1 MELRSA
7 QIADL
12 QQKLLDAESEDRPK
26 HRWESI
32 ATILEAKCALKY
44 LIGELVSSK
53 IQVSKLESSL
63 KQNKASCADMQ
74 KMLFEE
80 RNHFA
85 EIETELQ
92 AELVRVE
99 QQHQEKVLYLLS
111 QLQQSQMAEKQL
123 EESVNEKEQQ
133 LLSTLK
139 CQDEELE
146 KMREVCEQN
155 QQLSKRMKSS
165 SRN

>member
-1 MELRSA
+1 MGKGGHSPN
-7 QIADL
+7 
-12 QQKLLDAESEDRPK
+12 KLIFFYPFQ
-26 HRWESI
+26 
-32 ATILEAKCALKY
+32 
-44 LIGELVSSK
+44 LVSSK

-99 QQHQEKVLYLLS
+99 QQHQEKVSPGKPRGYT
-111 QLQQSQMAEKQL
+111 EKQ
-123 EESVNEKEQQ
+123 SVIA
-133 LLSTLK
+133 L
-139 CQDEELE
+139 C
-146 KMREVCEQN
+146 C
-155 QQLSKRMKSS
+155 
-165 SRN
+165 

>member
-1 MELRSA
+1 MGKGGHSPN
-7 QIADL
+7 
-12 QQKLLDAESEDRPK
+12 KLIFFYPFQ
-26 HRWESI
+26 
-32 ATILEAKCALKY
+32 
-44 LIGELVSSK
+44 LVSSK

-99 QQHQEKVLYLLS
+99 QQHQEKVNSGKPRSYT
-111 QLQQSQMAEKQL
+111 EKQR
-123 EESVNEKEQQ
+123 VIAF
-133 LLSTLK
+133 
-139 CQDEELE
+139 CY
-146 KMREVCEQN
+146 
-155 QQLSKRMKSS
+155 
-165 SRN
+165 

>member
-1 MELRSA
+1 MGKGGHSPN
-7 QIADL
+7 
-12 QQKLLDAESEDRPK
+12 KLIFFYPFQ
-26 HRWESI
+26 
-32 ATILEAKCALKY
+32 
-44 LIGELVSSK
+44 LVSSK

-99 QQHQEKVLYLLS
+99 QQHQEKVSSGKPRSYT
-111 QLQQSQMAEKQL
+111 EKQRVIFVV
-123 EESVNEKEQQ
+123 SFEK
-133 LLSTLK
+133 TV
-139 CQDEELE
+139 
-146 KMREVCEQN
+146 RGGV
-155 QQLSKRMKSS
+155 
-165 SRN
+165 